1 MRLNKDN
8 RIPELEALIKK
19 AGATIMDIYNM
30 EDRGISYKED
40 ESPLTKADQAA
51 HKIIYEGIRDLAP
64 DYGFIGEENKNAP
77 YSLRSRR
84 DYNWMVDPL
93 DGTKEFISRNGEFTV
108 NIALI
113 HQGRPVLGYV
123 YIPAKDELFWAS
135 KNQGAWYLEPNSN
148 QPQRLNAS
156 SFSWMEREI
165 RVLCSRSHLNEETAA
180 FLNHLEQPQQI
191 AAGSALKFLRIAKG
205 EAEVYPRLAP
215 TMEWDT
221 AAAEIVL
228 IESGGQVLQWPELG
242 KMDYNKKDLTNPAFV
257 AFGQVDETETLYQIK
272 KEMIA

>member
-19 AGATIMDIYNM
+19 AGAAIMDIYNT
-30 EDRGISYKED
+30 EDRGISYKDD

-51 HKIIYEGIRDLAP
+51 HEIIYEGIRDLAP

-77 YSLRSRR
+77 YSLRSQQ

-113 HQGRPVLGYV
+113 NQHRSVLGFV
-123 YIPAKDELFWAS
+123 YIPATKELFWGA
-135 KNQGAWYLEPNSN
+135 KDQGAWHLKPDSD
-148 QPQRLNAS
+148 QPTRLKAS
-156 SFSWMEREI
+156 SFSWTEKEI
-165 RVLCSRSHLNEETAA
+165 RVLCSRSHLNEETES
-180 FLNHLEQPQQI
+180 FLNHLDQPQQI

-228 IESGGQVLQWPELG
+228 IESGGQVLRWPEL
-242 KMDYNKKDLTNPAFV
+242 KVMNYNKEDLTNPSFV
-257 AFGQVDETETLYQIK
+257 AFGQVDETERLKQIK
-272 KEMIA
+272 EEMLA